1 MPILLRMALKCLQGI
16 PDGPEAFS
24 SPRDPGRRR
33 RLVFM
38 GDSRIRQIYEATV
51 RCGVDEKSR
60 SSNPPQI
67 LFRKLSDEEVRA
79 NSK

>member
-1 MPILLRMALKCLQGI
+1 MPILPRMALKCLQGI

-24 SPRDPGRRR
+24 SPGRRR

-51 RCGVDEKSR
+51 RYGVHEKSR

>member
-24 SPRDPGRRR
+24 SPRGRRR

-51 RCGVDEKSR
+51 RCGVNDKSR
-60 SSNPPQI
+60 SSK
-67 LFRKLSDEEVRA
+67 R
-79 NSK
+79 